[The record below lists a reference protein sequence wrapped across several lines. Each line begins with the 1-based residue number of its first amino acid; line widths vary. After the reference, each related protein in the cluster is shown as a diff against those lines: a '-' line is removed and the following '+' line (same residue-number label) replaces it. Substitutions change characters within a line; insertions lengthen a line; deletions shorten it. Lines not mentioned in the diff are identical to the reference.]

1 MLKYSDKK
9 LKNLKMAR
17 RIMFRREELGYTRPQ
32 LAWMCGISA
41 SYLTDVEYGT
51 KGISTDTLLKLC
63 KYLEVPADYL
73 LRNTPKFDMAE
84 DETYEIKERIVDF
97 MCDLTVKELECLE
110 QICHIYV
117 DCIREK
123 RPKRKNV

>member
-1 MLKYSDKK
+1 MYSEKRLRD
-9 LKNLKMAR
+9 LKMAR
-17 RIMFRREELGYTRPQ
+17 RIMYRREELGYTREQ
-32 LAWMCGISA
+32 LAWMCGIST
-41 SYLTDVEYGT
+41 SFLHDVEYGMR
-51 KGISTDTLLKLC
+51 GISTNTLLKLC

-97 MCDLTVKELECLE
+97 MCDLTAKELEALE

-117 DCIREK
+117 DCVRAK